1 MIILSSSL
9 VLSPGGQ
16 DLNAPVIGWQNLVR
30 FGGVTADSQDTDFP
44 ASHLA
49 NAATTYRWQSASTA
63 TQYVTV
69 DTSPD
74 DPVDYMGLA
83 RHNLGSAQVT
93 VSVEAY
99 ISGSW
104 TEVFAPFIPGTDS
117 PILMRFTEV
126 PTAELFRLKLV
137 PDGVAPTIAVMYL
150 GKLLV
155 LERRIYVGHTP
166 LPYGRG
172 TEFTNAVSEN
182 GDFQGRITLRE
193 RLETSVSLSNLT
205 PAWYRNKLD
214 PFFSGGKDQA
224 FFFGWRPLTYPD
236 GVGYAW
242 LTNNPKPSNQR
253 SNGMMQ
259 VAMQMGGLVL

>member
-16 DLNAPVIGWQNLVR
+16 DLNAPIIGWQNLVR
-30 FGGVTADSQDTDFP
+30 FGGVTADSEEVNFP
-44 ASHLA
+44 AAHLA
-49 NAATTYRWQSASTA
+49 NPATTYRWQSASLA

-74 DPVDYMGLA
+74 DPVDYVGLA
-83 RHNLGSAQVT
+83 RHNLGSGQIT

-99 ISGSW
+99 VLGSW
-104 TEVFAPFIPGTDS
+104 VEVFAPYSPGTDA

-126 PTAELFRLKLV
+126 PTAELFRIKLV
-137 PDGVAPTIAVMYL
+137 PSAVAPTIAVMYL

-166 LPYGRG
+166 LPYGRD
-172 TEFTNAVSEN
+172 TEFTNAVAEN

-205 PAWYRNKLD
+205 PAWYRTKLD
-214 PFFSGGKDQA
+214 PFIASGKDNA
-224 FFFGWRPLTYPD
+224 FFFGWRPLTYPLE
-236 GVGYAW
+236 VGYAW

-259 VAMQMGGLVL
+259 IGLQMGGLVL